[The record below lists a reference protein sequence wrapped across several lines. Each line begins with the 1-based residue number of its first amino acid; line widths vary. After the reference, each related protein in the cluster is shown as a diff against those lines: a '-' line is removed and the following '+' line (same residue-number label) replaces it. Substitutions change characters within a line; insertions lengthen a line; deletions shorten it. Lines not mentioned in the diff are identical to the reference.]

1 MTTPT
6 LTGTYAVDAANPS
19 SGRVSITV
27 NTGTANA
34 PVIYLTNGGDGIEQ
48 IQGFSVGT
56 DANVGSGFLVT
67 QSTQAFT
74 LSNISGTYALG
85 NWEDVDGQN
94 GSFSGVATLVNTG
107 AYSAVEDINY
117 FTPPPATPNLWLSL
131 DTPFSGTF
139 TINPNGT
146 GTVTVGG
153 NSSFFVTNGQ
163 QIFSI
168 ETTGSTDGVLTTY
181 TNVVAP

>member
-1 MTTPT
+1 
-6 LTGTYAVDAANPS
+6 
-19 SGRVSITV
+19 
-27 NTGTANA
+27 
-34 PVIYLTNGGDGIEQ
+34 
-48 IQGFSVGT
+48 
-56 DANVGSGFLVT
+56 
-67 QSTQAFT
+67 

-107 AYSAVEDINY
+107 AYSAVYDINY
-117 FTPPPATPNLWLSL
+117 FTPPPAPPAPPNLWLSP

-146 GTVTVGG
+146 GTITVGG
-153 NSSFFVTNGQ
+153 NSNFFVTNGQ